1 MNLQIENFKTNL
13 YQIINEA
20 NLPVGVIKLVLE
32 NVYNQI
38 SQLYM
43 EQLKTEMM
51 EQEEKGEENESTI
64 NNNNNN
70 T

>member
-1 MNLQIENFKTNL
+1 MNLQIENFNTNL
-13 YQIINEA
+13 YQVINEA

-38 SQLYM
+38 SQLYI